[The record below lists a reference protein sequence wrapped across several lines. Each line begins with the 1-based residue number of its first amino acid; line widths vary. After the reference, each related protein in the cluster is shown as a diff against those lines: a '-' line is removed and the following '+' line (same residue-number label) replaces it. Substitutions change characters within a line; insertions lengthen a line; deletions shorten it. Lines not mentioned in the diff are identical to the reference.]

1 MRGEGK
7 NEDGDSAPFL
17 RQGRRDD
24 KRWGE
29 ERKRLTGEAAGD
41 YCSDVHTEAYG

>member
-24 KRWGE
+24 KRWG
-29 ERKRLTGEAAGD
+29 RGAKKVDGEGGGD
-41 YCSDVHTEAYG
+41 YCPGVHTEAYG